1 MLIRPAVT
9 ELLIDDIRPVDLPA
23 HHTCSQSRHLHLLPE
38 LPSAQ
43 PSQHLSEHLHK
54 YVLLNDQ
61 IKMFEASKISSN
73 ANIKVCYFR
82 PLI

>member
-1 MLIRPAVT
+1 MISDRSAC
-9 ELLIDDIRPVDLPA
+9 LLITPA
-23 HHTCSQSRHLHLLPE
+23 PRAAICTCCRSCHLHNLLNTCQ
-38 LPSAQ
+38 S
-43 PSQHLSEHLHK
+43 HLHK

-82 PLI
+82 PLV